1 MMEQLR
7 DLKGHRGFTS
17 LAISRF
23 ISNVGNGIS
32 PIALAYGV
40 LSLDGADGKDL
51 SIVMAARFVP
61 LIGFM
66 LFGGVIADRFQ
77 RNRLVGGADM
87 IGSFLAAVSAISLI
101 AGFSSVWLLATMGAL
116 FGILNAIWWPAMS
129 GVLPEILPKE
139 KLQSGNAIIGLTTNI
154 GYIVGTLSGGI
165 LVATVGSGWGLLADA
180 ISFFIAGV
188 IVWFLPIIGKVKDAS
203 PGILHDL
210 IVGWREFI
218 SRSWVIAMVFAFSL
232 INMAFESM
240 LSVLGPLNFSDPET
254 GPRLWSYNLAA
265 LTIGMLIGGIWV
277 LKVKFKKPLFVSMIL
292 IAISS
297 IWDFSLAL
305 DLPLVF
311 GLIAGVFSGISLEVF
326 MVTWMTSL
334 QSHVP
339 EESYSRVSSYD
350 TLGSYGIA
358 PLGIVAAGPLA
369 MHFGV
374 NTILFVTGVTTLVAA
389 CLSLFVKSVVIAPPK
404 LRGWFHLAA
413 TPLVIIASLVL
424 FILSGEPFK
433 FAVALYSLTAIMLFS
448 VSAIYHRVPWIP
460 RKKKIWRR
468 WDHANINLLIA
479 GSYTPFAVALLEPTD
494 RNILL
499 SVIWI
504 GALSGVAIRVFWVGA
519 PRWLYVAN
527 YLILGWVA
535 VIYTPQLYKEGGLWS
550 PSPFTESR

>member
-61 LIGFM
+61 LLGFM

-77 RNRLVGGADM
+77 RNRLVGGSDM

-101 AGFSSVWLLATMGAL
+101 AGFSSVWLLATMAAL

-129 GVLPEILPKE
+129 GVLPEILPKA

-203 PGILHDL
+203 PGILQDL

-277 LKVKFKKPLFVSMIL
+277 LKVKFKNPLRISMFL

-305 DLPLVF
+305 DLPLIF
-311 GLIAGVFSGISLEVF
+311 GLIAGIFSGISLEVF
-326 MVTWMTSL
+326 MVTWNTSL

-358 PLGIVAAGPLA
+358 PLGIVVAGPLA

-374 NTILFVTGVTTLVAA
+374 NTILFITGVTTLVAA
-389 CLSLFVKSVVIAPPK
+389 GLSLLVKSV
-404 LRGWFHLAA
+404 R
-413 TPLVIIASLVL
+413 
-424 FILSGEPFK
+424 
-433 FAVALYSLTAIMLFS
+433 
-448 VSAIYHRVPWIP
+448 
-460 RKKKIWRR
+460 
-468 WDHANINLLIA
+468 NLEN
-479 GSYTPFAVALLEPTD
+479 P
-494 RNILL
+494 
-499 SVIWI
+499 
-504 GALSGVAIRVFWVGA
+504 
-519 PRWLYVAN
+519 
-527 YLILGWVA
+527 
-535 VIYTPQLYKEGGLWS
+535 
-550 PSPFTESR
+550 

>member
-40 LSLDGADGKDL
+40 LSLEGADGKDL

-77 RNRLVGGADM
+77 RNRLVGGSDM

-101 AGFSSVWLLATMGAL
+101 AGFSSVWLLALMGAL

-129 GVLPEILPKE
+129 GVLPEILPKA

-165 LVATVGSGWGLLADA
+165 LVATVGAGWGLLIDA
-180 ISFFIAGV
+180 ISFFFAGL
-188 IVWFLPIIGKVKDAS
+188 IVWFLPILGKAQDAS

-240 LSVLGPLNFSDPET
+240 LSVLGPLNFNDPVT
-254 GPRLWSYNLAA
+254 GPKQWSYNLAA
-265 LTIGMLIGGIWV
+265 LTTGMLIGGIWV
-277 LKVKFKKPLFVSMIL
+277 LKVKFKKPLLVSMIL

-305 DLPLVF
+305 DFPVIVTLL
-311 GLIAGVFSGISLEVF
+311 AGVFSGISLEVF

-358 PLGIVAAGPLA
+358 PLGIVLAGPLA

-374 NTILFVTGVTTLVAA
+374 NTILFVTGLTTLIAA
-389 CLSLFVKSVVIAPPK
+389 GLSLLVKSV
-404 LRGWFHLAA
+404 R
-413 TPLVIIASLVL
+413 
-424 FILSGEPFK
+424 
-433 FAVALYSLTAIMLFS
+433 
-448 VSAIYHRVPWIP
+448 
-460 RKKKIWRR
+460 
-468 WDHANINLLIA
+468 D
-479 GSYTPFAVALLEPTD
+479 LENP
-494 RNILL
+494 
-499 SVIWI
+499 
-504 GALSGVAIRVFWVGA
+504 
-519 PRWLYVAN
+519 
-527 YLILGWVA
+527 
-535 VIYTPQLYKEGGLWS
+535 
-550 PSPFTESR
+550 